1 MAKLY
6 FKMLG
11 IIAVLVIAMMGIGLV
26 TGILG
31 TAGNVASIPTRVIN
45 ETVKTENVIHNYEWF
60 HDVYN
65 ARLARV
71 DQYQQFKSFYDEE
84 TDQTEKR
91 NLRIELANMQMS
103 CRTLTTKYN
112 SNSSKI
118 NVSIFKGT
126 SLPDMLDI
134 EDCN

>member
-71 DQYQQFKSFYDEE
+71 D
-84 TDQTEKR
+84 
-91 NLRIELANMQMS
+91 
-103 CRTLTTKYN
+103 
-112 SNSSKI
+112 
-118 NVSIFKGT
+118 
-126 SLPDMLDI
+126 
-134 EDCN
+134 